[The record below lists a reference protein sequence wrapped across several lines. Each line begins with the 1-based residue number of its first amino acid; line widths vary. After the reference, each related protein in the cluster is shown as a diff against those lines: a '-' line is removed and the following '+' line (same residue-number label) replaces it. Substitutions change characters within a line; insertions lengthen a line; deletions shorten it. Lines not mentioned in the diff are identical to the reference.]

1 MTSSPDP
8 QTSQSEWV
16 LGLLDCPGCFPHAA
30 EDRQHMETHISH
42 LLLVGEYVYKI
53 KKPVELGFLDFSTLE
68 KRQRCC
74 EEELRLNRR
83 LAPELYLEVVRITGS
98 PQQPRLGGEG
108 EILEFAVKMRRFQQR
123 ALLSQTPPDEQE
135 LNELASQIAAFHE
148 EIPPA
153 PSDSPWGTPERVLQP
168 MEENFSLI
176 RGLRHPLLEHE
187 RLDKLQNWTENSLQ
201 ALQPLLEERRA
212 AGRIRECHGDLHL
225 NNITRFDGRLMPF
238 DGIEFNPALR
248 WIDTLS
254 DLAFLLMDL
263 QHRGMN
269 KASSQLL
276 NRYLEL
282 SGDYSGLPLLP
293 FYLLYRAMVRAKVCA
308 IRFCQPHL
316 DKQEAEQQL
325 DEYRRYINLAE
336 SVIAMPPAVLLLTHG
351 VSGSGKS
358 HVAAWL
364 AGRLMGIRI
373 RSDRE
378 RRRLFSGDS
387 EAPMRSRYSESAS
400 ATTYA
405 HLQAMAGHLL
415 RAGYSVIV
423 DATFLKQSQRERF
436 FELGRTLHTP
446 VLILDCQASDTVL
459 RERISTRAAAA
470 DDPSEA
476 DLSVLQRQLDQS
488 EPLSGQERS
497 RSVQIDSEQFPP
509 AGLMARVLQKLIG
522 QDTTG

>member
-1 MTSSPDP
+1 MTPSQDP
-8 QTSQSEWV
+8 QASQSELV
-16 LGLLDCPGCFPHAA
+16 QRLLGCPDCFPHST
-30 EDRQHMETHISH
+30 EERQHIETHISH

-53 KKPVELGFLDFSTLE
+53 KKPMDLGFLDFSTLE

-74 EEELRLNRR
+74 DEELRLNGR
-83 LAPELYLEVVRITGS
+83 LAPELYLEVVRITGL
-98 PQQPRLGGEG
+98 PQQPRIGGGGEA
-108 EILEFAVKMRRFQQR
+108 LEFAVKMRRFKQR

-135 LNELASQIAAFHE
+135 INALASQIAAFHE
-148 EIPPA
+148 TIPQA
-153 PSDSPWGTPERVLQP
+153 ASDTPWGTPERVLQP

-176 RGLRHPLLEHE
+176 RRLRHPLLEHE
-187 RLDKLQNWTENSLQ
+187 RLDKLQNWTESSLH

-212 AGRIRECHGDLHL
+212 VGRIRECHGDLHL

-263 QHRGMN
+263 QHRGMTQ
-269 KASSQLL
+269 ASAQLL

-282 SGDYSGLPLLP
+282 SGDYAGLPLLP

-308 IRFCQPHL
+308 IRFCQPHI
-316 DKQEAEQQL
+316 DKLEAEQQL

-336 SVIAMPPAVLLLTHG
+336 SVIAMPPAVLLMTHG

-364 AGRLMGIRI
+364 AGQLMGIRI

-378 RRRLFSGDS
+378 RRRLFAGNS
-387 EAPMRSRYSESAS
+387 EADRQVRYSDSAS
-400 ATTYA
+400 VTTYV

-415 RAGYSVIV
+415 RAGFSVIV
-423 DATFLKQSQRERF
+423 DAAFLKQSQRELF
-436 FELGRTLHTP
+436 FQLGRALHTP
-446 VLILDCQASDTVL
+446 VLILDCQAPEAVL
-459 RERISTRAAAA
+459 RERIVARSLAT

-476 DLSVLQRQLDQS
+476 DLAVLQAQLDHS
-488 EPLSGQERS
+488 EPLSAEELS
-497 RSVQIDSEQFPP
+497 RSIQIDSGQFPP

-522 QDTTG
+522 